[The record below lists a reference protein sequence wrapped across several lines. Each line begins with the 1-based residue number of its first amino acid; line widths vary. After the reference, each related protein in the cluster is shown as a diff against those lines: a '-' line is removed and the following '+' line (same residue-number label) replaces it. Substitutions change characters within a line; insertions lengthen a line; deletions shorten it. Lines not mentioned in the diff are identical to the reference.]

1 MQTTVEIVINMR
13 KLLKYPFIFV
23 SIFFVTGCVSMKMSQ
38 MSQLS
43 SNYSPIPETTKFLDI
58 PKYDVK
64 HQFNGYPFVYWHFAK
79 QKENQ
84 LDLESA
90 ELSNDSLIFRVWITN
105 PIGKRGQPHG
115 LIEIKNDSSKW
126 TANLYAMYVDFNA
139 NNLSETIVKF
149 EKMEI
154 TPKRND
160 WNFIVDSLYR
170 LKFDILPTDEVI
182 PNYYKDNS
190 GYSNNSPT
198 FSFEYATKNQYRF
211 YQYNN
216 AERKSNEFW
225 QAQNVLKILE
235 LLDDEYTWND
245 LIGNS
250 LDTLSQD
257 VSYIDHQC
265 KGIFYALR
273 VDAGTFIPL
282 GNLKN
287 TLGVS
292 PHLGVYFGAPLTEKY
307 RIDLGVSAFIPV
319 NSKEL
324 EYLLP
329 NETLSGKPSFSGAM
343 GFWGSRTDLL
353 KNCWV
358 IDSRFGT
365 GLGFFQTN
373 IPNPKSEYDYDK
385 YCSAETIFLNFGTGI
400 RKGSLGLSLNYFFV
414 PYNAFKKNFRAD
426 FGSQYLTISTYY
438 TF

>member
-1 MQTTVEIVINMR
+1 MR

-23 SIFFVTGCVSMKMSQ
+23 SIFFVTGCASMKISQ

-84 LDLESA
+84 LDLENA

-160 WNFIVDSLYR
+160 WNFIVNSLYR
-170 LKFDILPTDEVI
+170 LKFDILPTDEFI

-225 QAQNVLKILE
+225 QAKNVSTILD
-235 LLDDEYTWND
+235 LLDEELNWYD
-245 LIGNS
+245 LIDDS
-250 LDTLSQD
+250 LNTLSPNKD
-257 VSYIDHQC
+257 YSVYV
-265 KGIFYALR
+265 FR
-273 VDAGTFIPL
+273 VDAGVFIPL
-282 GNLKN
+282 YNLKN
-287 TLGVS
+287 TLRIS
-292 PHLGVYFGAPLTEKY
+292 PHLGLYFGFPLTEKY
-307 RIDLGVSAFIPV
+307 RFDLGASFFIPV

-324 EYLLP
+324 EYFLP
-329 NETLSGKPSFSGAM
+329 DQTLTGKADLSGTM
-343 GFWGSRTDLL
+343 GLWVSRSDEL
-353 KNCWV
+353 KKSWFIEN
-358 IDSRFGT
+358 RFGT
-365 GLGFFQTN
+365 GLGMLGTN
-373 IPNPKSEYDYDK
+373 IRKDKPKNENDRWYSSE
-385 YCSAETIFLNFGTGI
+385 TFFLNLGTGI
-400 RKGSLGLSLNYFFV
+400 KKGRIGLSLNYYFV
-414 PYNAFKKNFRAD
+414 PYNAFEKNLKTD
-426 FGSQYLTISTYY
+426 FGNQYLTLSTYF